1 MDHGDSNSLEAFGQ
15 QPRERSG
22 EGRWVTYDEL
32 GRIRGIGRESAGKL
46 AQRKRWRRIPGND
59 GVARVCVPPD
69 WLTPAKEPSGEHSPG
84 HSREPSPKF
93 VLVLSKLHEAITSV
107 TRALERSE
115 ARADA
120 AVTRADGL
128 RDAITVLE
136 AKLATAEGE
145 RERADQLVD
154 QVEGLHRL
162 LSDAERAARDAEDG
176 WKAVLQHV
184 DALERAGVRAAGR
197 GVLARLRDALRG
209 V

>member
-1 MDHGDSNSLEAFGQ
+1 MLVVS
-15 QPRERSG
+15 
-22 EGRWVTYDEL
+22 EL
-32 GRIRGIGRESAGKL
+32 
-46 AQRKRWRRIPGND
+46 Q
-59 GVARVCVPPD
+59 
-69 WLTPAKEPSGEHSPG
+69 
-84 HSREPSPKF
+84 
-93 VLVLSKLHEAITSV
+93 EAITSV

-145 RERADQLVD
+145 RERAGHLVD

-184 DALERAGVRAAGR
+184 DALERAEFERRGR
-197 GVLARLRDALRG
+197 GVLARLRDALRACDCHRYVTG
-209 V
+209 QACFAAAPRRGDDTSSPERLVGMPAACVDYYLCEGCSSHVLLLGINRRPASPFWPRYGQSLLRR